1 MPTVPKATSTEAE
14 AQSTEGEAPSTETVS
29 RQGRRAG
36 PGSKSIAYIDGL
48 LEEIERLKRQNAP
61 ITPQSHATA
70 PSLVP
75 ETVLPPGTIEHDGV
89 ALNPALNA
97 KPWFDSVNVFRTPI
111 LIGEAADNAF
121 ATRFRQAI
129 SDPQAPEPTHLL
141 RINYITDEPL
151 MNLAGF
157 EVAWPSPSRARF
169 LIGAALNYVSR
180 CYCLV
185 RRSSV
190 MEGLE
195 QSIRDPTWGNPLL
208 HCKFWALFAVGE
220 LCSTRSV
227 GTQGFPGIAFFSQ
240 SLKVLGLLDELP
252 GLDSIELLLL
262 ISFYSMALHR
272 RYSAYILAGTAMRS
286 AIVAGLHLN
295 VPESQLPDPGVREHR
310 KRLFWIAYIFDRMW
324 ASKLGHPP
332 AIQDDDIGVDLPS
345 EPPVGSKY
353 SNDFTD
359 SAYHVANI
367 RLTSLL
373 TKVIRSVYSL
383 RKQNQGD
390 SLSTRVHQSLKD
402 LQSWVESLPPQ
413 LQIDHSS
420 ETTHDLKTI
429 SLHLAFNQC
438 VILATRPVLLHT
450 LRSHIADLRSRTPSS
465 SPAPPVPAS
474 ASTLAEASIRCARH
488 SFRLLTQSW
497 IDGSFAT
504 FDCHFT
510 QYLFSALT
518 ILAVSSLLETKDSGG
533 DRDAFEEAA
542 RLLDQLRAA
551 GSCVA
556 QEYGSHVEAMRAAV
570 GGYVKRT
577 TGEAAGVQQQEAVV
591 SGGRT
596 AETVGMTSAEPSLR
610 ELLEQPFIDLQFL
623 EDAVDYEGLYWPD
636 LSAGAEDAC

>member
-1 MPTVPKATSTEAE
+1 M
-14 AQSTEGEAPSTETVS
+14 
-29 RQGRRAG
+29 
-36 PGSKSIAYIDGL
+36 
-48 LEEIERLKRQNAP
+48 
-61 ITPQSHATA
+61 
-70 PSLVP
+70 
-75 ETVLPPGTIEHDGV
+75 LPPGTTDHDGV
-89 ALNPALNA
+89 ALNPTLNA

-190 MEGLE
+190 MEDLE

-240 SLKVLGLLDELP
+240 ALKVLGLLDELP

-310 KRLFWIAYIFDRMW
+310 QRLFWTAYNFDRMW

-332 AIQDDDIGVDLPS
+332 AIQDDDIGVDMPS
-345 EPPVGSKY
+345 ESPVGSKS

-383 RKQNQGD
+383 RKQNQGE

-413 LQIDHSS
+413 LQIDPSS

-429 SLHLAFNQC
+429 SLHLAFNQ
-438 VILATRPVLLHT
+438 
-450 LRSHIADLRSRTPSS
+450 
-465 SPAPPVPAS
+465 
-474 ASTLAEASIRCARH
+474 
-488 SFRLLTQSW
+488 SW

-510 QYLFSALT
+510 QHLFSALT
-518 ILAVSSLLETKDSGG
+518 ILAVSSLLDTKDSSG
-533 DRDAFEEAA
+533 DHDAFEEAA

-556 QEYGSHVEAMRAAV
+556 QEYGNHVEAMRTAV
-570 GGYVKRT
+570 GAYLKRT
-577 TGEAAGVQQQEAVV
+577 AASPAESMVRRGQTTSPA
-591 SGGRT
+591 GTT
-596 AETVGMTSAEPSLR
+596 ADMALVDPSLR
-610 ELLEQPFIDLQFL
+610 ELLEQPFLDLRFL
-623 EDAVDYEGLYWPD
+623 DDAADCEGLYWPD
-636 LSAGAEDAC
+636 LSAVP